1 MKRLFTLALSL
12 VAALVGQPQDLSVGT
27 YNVRYQNESDAKQGN
42 GWSQRCPVI
51 CEILSY
57 ESPDIFGTQEAK
69 VGQIHDLLKGLPEY
83 DYIGVARDDGREEG
97 EYSAIFYHKGRL
109 KKIRSGKATRKVQER
124 QTGRTQSWDLSRGRV
139 PGSFLTVPVQMLTA
153 WPAGRNHRLPA
164 RRPWL
169 PWCPSTGCGD

>member
-12 VAALVGQPQDLSVGT
+12 VAVLGVQAQELLVGT

-109 KKIRSGKATRKVQER
+109 KKIRSGNF
-124 QTGRTQSWDLSRGRV
+124 WLSETPGPPLPSAGMLPASVSVRGVNLKTCVPISVCTSLTSTSTTSGVGRV
-139 PGSFLTVPVQMLTA
+139 WSPLAS
-153 WPAGRNHRLPA
+153 
-164 RRPWL
+164 
-169 PWCPSTGCGD
+169 S